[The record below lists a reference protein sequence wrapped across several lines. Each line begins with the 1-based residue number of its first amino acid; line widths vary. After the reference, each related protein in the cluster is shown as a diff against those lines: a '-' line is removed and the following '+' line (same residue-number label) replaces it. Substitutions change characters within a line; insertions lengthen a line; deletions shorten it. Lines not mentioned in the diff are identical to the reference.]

1 MEELAD
7 VSVISIAELAVNK
20 LELDRKKG
28 NNLDLD
34 SSLLIVTVDSSPC
47 YHRSDDK
54 QRKQTSRG
62 LSVREWESAVS
73 CLGPTVT
80 ATVSPSSNKNCNRHP
95 GLSLSCLHPPQWL
108 QL

>member
-7 VSVISIAELAVNK
+7 VSVISSGELAVSI

-62 LSVREWESAVS
+62 LSVRE
-73 CLGPTVT
+73 
-80 ATVSPSSNKNCNRHP
+80 
-95 GLSLSCLHPPQWL
+95 
-108 QL
+108 